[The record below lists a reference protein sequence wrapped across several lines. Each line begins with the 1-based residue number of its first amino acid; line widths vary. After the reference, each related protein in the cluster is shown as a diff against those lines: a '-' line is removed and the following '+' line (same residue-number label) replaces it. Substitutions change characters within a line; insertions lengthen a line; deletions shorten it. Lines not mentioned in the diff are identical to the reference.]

1 MKQLIKLPLTMVSL
15 GALLGLAYGEDA
27 PSDSPNPPRS
37 AAEIMEQQLR
47 QQGNRKNPEKLD
59 AQTIKTFDQMMKAI
73 NDYVRKHLPNREVKS
88 RYLTLDEEPYIL
100 ELGTFDE
107 KHDMILVYFDLTDVI
122 NQINKSSDEESKKK
136 LAEFLEV
143 FKSDQES
150 LKSDR

>member
-59 AQTIKTFDQMMKAI
+59 AKTIKTFDQMMDAI
-73 NDYVRKHLPNREVKS
+73 NAYLKKNLSNREVRGFS
-88 RYLTLDEEPYIL
+88 MNIEGEPCIL
-100 ELGTFDE
+100 ALATFDE
-107 KHDMILVYFDLTDVI
+107 QRDMIMAYFDLTDVI
-122 NQINKSSDEESKKK
+122 NQIKKSSDEESKKK
-136 LAEFLEV
+136 LAAFMDQ
-143 FKSDQES
+143 FKYVQGS
-150 LKSDR
+150 

>member
-1 MKQLIKLPLTMVSL
+1 MKQLIKLPLAMVSL
-15 GALLGLAYGEDA
+15 GALLGLTHGEDA

-37 AAEIMEQQLR
+37 AAEIMEEQLR

-73 NDYVRKHLPNREVKS
+73 NDYVRKHLPNRKVQGRS
-88 RYLTLDEEPYIL
+88 MNLDGEPYVL
-100 ELGTFDE
+100 ALATFDE
-107 KHDMILVYFDLTDVI
+107 KGDMIMAHFDLTDVI

-143 FKSDQES
+143 FKSVQGS
-150 LKSDR
+150 K